1 MLTEEKRLLL
11 FITGH
16 KENRHTVSGKS
27 EIMVTFW
34 CLEIITLKES
44 GVTEL

>member
-1 MLTEEKRLLL
+1 METDRLTVEKRLLL

-27 EIMVTFW
+27 ETCHFQPLW
-34 CLEIITLKES
+34 QFF
-44 GVTEL
+44 GD

>member
-1 MLTEEKRLLL
+1 METDMQTEERYPFL

-27 EIMVTFW
+27 ETCHFQPL
-34 CLEIITLKES
+34 CQFF
-44 GVTEL
+44 GA